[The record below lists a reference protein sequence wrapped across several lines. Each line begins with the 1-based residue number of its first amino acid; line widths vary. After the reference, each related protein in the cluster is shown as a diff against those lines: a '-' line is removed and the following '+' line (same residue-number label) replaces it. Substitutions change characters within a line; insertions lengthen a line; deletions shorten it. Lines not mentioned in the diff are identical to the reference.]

1 MQDVLVHHAVAPG
14 RIAQGTDMGADNA
27 ADELGAQVGAHALR
41 TADPVIPAGAF
52 HGLVTLVHQDGDP
65 VLVVR
70 LYLRTVRIVGIPGI
84 FGQLADAHHVRAH
97 VVQGRLHRLG
107 IFLRVVRPGRDFIRL
122 LAVLQRHHGAQGRY
136 HGMAVGRL
144 GDHAEIVQF
153 LLRLVAQVAQGSPD
167 EHVVA
172 FRNTRDVLLVDESR
186 GGLLR
191 FQFFH
196 WIRAQAKRPVFEQPA
211 LVARPRAAQSQPPA
225 RAMGLQGRQKAPFGQ
240 RFIGCDLHGGG
251 NHGHTELIPQVGVGD
266 RTAAVFSRNLTQA
279 AAKQQ
284 VIEIKVAGRGR
295 VQCRLKAQE
304 TDVIHH
310 DCRRF
315 GDPDGCPMR
324 LGAGQPGLALNTGIR
339 FPGVLEQQDQG
350 IAVVELLF
358 RILQGTLPGLPAF
371 PDGSL
376 GHDIGRRTS
385 LVFFFLRLRQGL
397 VDDGFSQYG
406 LFGYGA
412 GCRHA
417 DIEVVTTG
425 FQVIGALHRV

>member
-14 RIAQGTDMGADNA
+14 RIAQGTDMGPDNA

-84 FGQLADAHHVRAH
+84 VGQLTDTYHVRAH
-97 VVQGRLHRLG
+97 VVQGRLHRLRVS
-107 IFLRVVRPGRDFIRL
+107 LRVVRSGSDLICF

-136 HGMAVGRL
+136 HGMTVGRL

-211 LVARPRAAQSQPPA
+211 LVARPRAAHSKPPP
-225 RAMGLQGRQKAPFGQ
+225 RAMGLQGFHNPPLCQ
-240 RFIGCDLHGGG
+240 RCVGCKFHGRR

-266 RTAAVFSRNLTQA
+266 RTAAVFARYLTQA

-284 VIEIKVAGRGR
+284 VIEIKVAGRR
-295 VQCRLKAQE
+295 SV
-304 TDVIHH
+304 
-310 DCRRF
+310 
-315 GDPDGCPMR
+315 
-324 LGAGQPGLALNTGIR
+324 
-339 FPGVLEQQDQG
+339 
-350 IAVVELLF
+350 
-358 RILQGTLPGLPAF
+358 
-371 PDGSL
+371 
-376 GHDIGRRTS
+376 
-385 LVFFFLRLRQGL
+385 
-397 VDDGFSQYG
+397 
-406 LFGYGA
+406 
-412 GCRHA
+412 
-417 DIEVVTTG
+417 
-425 FQVIGALHRV
+425 